1 MPLPKIYHYCI
12 ADTIFEFSYCQNK
25 LVMSQNLRKR
35 QNAIDGVMETLNR
48 ESLCAIPSDLLRLL
62 MQERT
67 RLLEKS
73 NETNENISKFCEAT
87 TNQMAN
93 IADTLEVIAV
103 NMSSIG
109 EKNENSNA
117 ELLTKLDNLTN
128 AVAATNLAS
137 SNRSGVPDAGKNKL
151 LQKRFTLIQKIH
163 RDERLCKIY
172 AEGIGNG
179 ELKFAPLKFRTHISS
194 TASENE
200 KKHRRAETIFKVQ
213 SQINIMQ
220 DFVAEWKKRIQEI
233 DTEIDVLIGANEH
246 LKESIKEKIRTQEET
261 ARAKV
266 EKESITKLI
275 SSYGEEKK
283 SGNTEFLLTTKKNN
297 PTNYQGSRRGGG
309 RGRWRP
315 TDDFT

>member
-1 MPLPKIYHYCI
+1 MPLPKIYNCCI
-12 ADTIFEFSYCQNK
+12 ADTTFEISYCQNK

-48 ESLCAIPSDLLRLL
+48 ENLCVIPPDLMRLL
-62 MQERT
+62 MQEHT

-87 TNQMAN
+87 ANHMAK

-109 EKNENSNA
+109 EKTANSNA

-128 AVAATNLAS
+128 AVAAANLAS
-137 SNRSGVPDAGKNKL
+137 SNRGGVPDAGKNKL
-151 LQKRFTLIQKIH
+151 LQKRFTLMQKIH
-163 RDERLCKIY
+163 RDERLCEIY

-179 ELKFAPLKFRTHISS
+179 ELKFAPPKFRTHISS

-246 LKESIKEKIRTQEET
+246 MKESIKEKIRTQEET
-261 ARAKV
+261 ARAKI
-266 EKESITKLI
+266 EKESITKLV
-275 SSYGEEKK
+275 SSYEEEKK
-283 SGNTEFLLTTKKNN
+283 SGNTEFLLTTKKDN
-297 PTNYQGSRRGGG
+297 PTNYRGRGRGRG

-315 TDDFT
+315 TDDIT